1 MFLEI
6 MTSVQIIYLLNP
18 DIIQHVEVLSFSNL
32 VESCFRYVGTRST
45 DKSLLLSMSSI
56 IGTCHLRR
64 KGAASDMNVEAMHMR
79 LETQ

>member
-1 MFLEI
+1 
-6 MTSVQIIYLLNP
+6 
-18 DIIQHVEVLSFSNL
+18 
-32 VESCFRYVGTRST
+32 
-45 DKSLLLSMSSI
+45 MSII